1 MNSQRQHNNYSLPL
15 VQTEKDNKYSQLH
28 QLQQI
33 PILEQQ
39 QQREQL
45 VVPNQYILQDTLNQ
59 ISQQLGQRSALN
71 LRVILGKLRFVLIE
85 LSPTILEQNKDNG
98 QLIQISGLLE
108 QLAQISA
115 PNKKQFTHIS
125 EDLAKIS
132 RQIGQNQNKKEDL
145 EKELNL
151 SAEMLLNIAKEK
163 NLLEENLL
171 TSELVNEPHKKSI
184 THTMI
189 KDPNFLLHT
198 VLVAGVVWFC
208 INFFQN
214 LSQHLSNNHKLLQDN
229 LNQIIKVTENL
240 KPITPPTPKSSEKN
254 KDDIEEQVKVEMAS
268 NIASSH
274 SLPLEENE
282 KDIEGQVEIASNPSS
297 FSNLQTKK
305 K

>member
-151 SAEMLLNIAKEK
+151 SAEMLLNIAR
-163 NLLEENLL
+163 EENLL

-240 KPITPPTPKSSEKN
+240 KPITPPHLNHQKKIRTTLKN
-254 KDDIEEQVKVEMAS
+254 K
-268 NIASSH
+268 
-274 SLPLEENE
+274 
-282 KDIEGQVEIASNPSS
+282 
-297 FSNLQTKK
+297 
-305 K
+305 